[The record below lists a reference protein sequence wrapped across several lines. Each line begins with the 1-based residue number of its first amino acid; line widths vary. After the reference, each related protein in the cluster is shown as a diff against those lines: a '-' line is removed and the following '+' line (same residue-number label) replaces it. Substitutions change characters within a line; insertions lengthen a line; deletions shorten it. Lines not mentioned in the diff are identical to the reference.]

1 MKGGLEWIVA
11 TDSGRADAG
20 WPKRAI
26 GRKNQR
32 QEDGERRMVANGREI
47 CTVVGM
53 SSVIEIESAV
63 EKLSPQ
69 QVREFAGMV

>member
-1 MKGGLEWIVA
+1 
-11 TDSGRADAG
+11 
-20 WPKRAI
+20 
-26 GRKNQR
+26 
-32 QEDGERRMVANGREI
+32 MVANGREI